1 MAVHQI
7 AVAPEIADIPRLNQW
22 VEEVLTAEGLAPGP
36 IFNATLAI
44 EEAVMNVIAHGFD
57 GVAPPHRIALSLAVI
72 PGRLR
77 IEVSDNGRAFDPD
90 TAAAPDLTS
99 PLEEREAGGLGLHL
113 IRTMMDR
120 VEYRR
125 EAGENRLV
133 LEKSLPVA
141 DAALR
146 HLSVDTPARGW

>member
-7 AVAPEIADIPRLNQW
+7 AIEPEIGEITRVNEW
-22 VEEVLTAEGLAPGP
+22 VGEVLAAEAVGPTP

-44 EEAVMNVIAHGFD
+44 EEAVMNVITHGFD
-57 GVAPPHRIALSLAVI
+57 GVAPPHRLALSLAVT
-72 PGRLR
+72 PDRLR
-77 IEVSDNGRAFDPD
+77 IELADNGRAFDPD

-99 PLEEREAGGLGLHL
+99 PLAEREPGGLGLHL

-125 EAGENRLV
+125 EAGENRLI
-133 LEKSLPVA
+133 LEKSLP
-141 DAALR
+141 
-146 HLSVDTPARGW
+146 